1 MNRHQPRR
9 HCSVSFDTASQP
21 TPPLKW
27 PVVLTSAESDRLR
40 VVLVSS
46 RNPLNIGAAA
56 RAMANFGFHHL
67 RVVHPYDVAFRE
79 ARSAVNAEPVLQA
92 AGEFANVA
100 DAIADCALVVGT
112 TAGTRRTPQQQ
123 LHRLEAAATII
134 RQHLQS
140 GSKVALLFGSE
151 KIGLSNQDLSHCQLL
166 LRIPTQ
172 TEHPSMNLGQAV
184 AILLYEL
191 VRQPSEEP
199 TAPIPEGLLE
209 NQPEKPLATAEERE
223 RLTILLLEILALSG
237 YARHPSPEEKVR
249 SLMRHLPLTQSDVHH
264 WLGLLRHILWKLKA
278 TPQPPAD

>member
-1 MNRHQPRR
+1 
-9 HCSVSFDTASQP
+9 
-21 TPPLKW
+21 
-27 PVVLTSAESDRLR
+27 VLTSAESDRLR

-56 RAMANFGFHHL
+56 RAMANFGFRHL

-92 AGEFANVA
+92 AEEFDHVT
-100 DAIADCALVVGT
+100 DAVADCALVVGT

-123 LHRLEAAATII
+123 LHRLEAAAAII

-151 KIGLSNQDLSHCQLL
+151 KIGLSNHDLSHCQVL

-172 TEHPSMNLGQAV
+172 AEHPSMNLGQAV
-184 AILLYEL
+184 AVLLYEL
-191 VRQPSEEP
+191 IRQTSDAA
-199 TAPIPEGLLE
+199 APIPEGLLD
-209 NQPEKPLATAEERE
+209 NPPEKPLATAEERE
-223 RLTILLLEILALSG
+223 RLTVLLLEILALSG

-249 SLMRHLPLTQSDVHH
+249 SLMRHLPLAQSDVHH

-278 TPQPPAD
+278 TPPPLSD

>member
-1 MNRHQPRR
+1 M
-9 HCSVSFDTASQP
+9 
-21 TPPLKW
+21 
-27 PVVLTSAESDRLR
+27 LTSAESDRLR

-56 RAMANFGFHHL
+56 RAMANFGFQHL

-79 ARSAVNAEPVLQA
+79 ARSAVNAESVLQA
-92 AGEFANVA
+92 AEEFDQVA
-100 DAIADCALVVGT
+100 DAVADCSLVVGT

-123 LHRLEAAATII
+123 LHRLEAAAQII
-134 RQHLQS
+134 HQHLQS

-151 KIGLSNQDLSHCQLL
+151 KIGLSNHDLSHCQLL

-191 VRQPSEEP
+191 VRQTSEEP
-199 TAPIPEGLLE
+199 TAPPIADQL
-209 NQPEKPLATAEERE
+209 EKPLATAEERE
-223 RLTILLLEILALSG
+223 RLTVLLLEVLALSG

-249 SLMRHLPLTQSDVHH
+249 GLMRHLPLTQSDVHH
-264 WLGLLRHILWKLKA
+264 WLGLLRHILWRLKA
-278 TPQPPAD
+278 AAPPIFD

>member
-1 MNRHQPRR
+1 
-9 HCSVSFDTASQP
+9 
-21 TPPLKW
+21 
-27 PVVLTSAESDRLR
+27 VLTSAESDRLR

-92 AGEFANVA
+92 AEEFDQVT
-100 DAIADCALVVGT
+100 DAVADCALVVGT

-123 LHRLEAAATII
+123 LHRLEDATPII
-134 RQHLQS
+134 QQHLQS

-172 TEHPSMNLGQAV
+172 TDHPSMNLGQAV

-191 VRQPSEEP
+191 IRQTSEEP
-199 TAPIPEGLLE
+199 TAPPAPENLLD
-209 NQPEKPLATAEERE
+209 NPLEKPLATAEDRE
-223 RLTILLLEILALSG
+223 RLTVLLLEVLALSG

-249 SLMRHLPLTQSDVHH
+249 GLMRHLPLTQSDVHH

-278 TPQPPAD
+278 AAPPIFD

>member
-1 MNRHQPRR
+1 
-9 HCSVSFDTASQP
+9 
-21 TPPLKW
+21 
-27 PVVLTSAESDRLR
+27 VLTSAESDRLR

-79 ARSAVNAEPVLQA
+79 ARSAVDAESVLQA
-92 AGEFANVA
+92 AEEFDQVTEAV
-100 DAIADCALVVGT
+100 ADCALVVGT
-112 TAGTRRTPQQQ
+112 TAGTRRTRQQQ

-134 RQHLQS
+134 QQHLQS

-184 AILLYEL
+184 AIVLYEL
-191 VRQPSEEP
+191 VRQPGEGAA
-199 TAPIPEGLLE
+199 APPVPQIPLE

-223 RLTILLLEILALSG
+223 RLTILLLEVLALSG

-249 SLMRHLPLTQSDVHH
+249 GLMRHLPLTQSDVHH

-278 TPQPPAD
+278 VPPPLSD

>member
-1 MNRHQPRR
+1 
-9 HCSVSFDTASQP
+9 
-21 TPPLKW
+21 
-27 PVVLTSAESDRLR
+27 VLTSAESDRLR

-79 ARSAVNAEPVLQA
+79 ARSAVNAEPVLEA
-92 AGEFANVA
+92 AEEFDQVT
-100 DAIADCALVVGT
+100 DAVADCALVVGT

-123 LHRLEAAATII
+123 LHRLEAAAAII

-184 AILLYEL
+184 AVLLYEL
-191 VRQPSEEP
+191 IRQTSDAA
-199 TAPIPEGLLE
+199 APIPEGLLD
-209 NQPEKPLATAEERE
+209 NPPEKPLATAEERE
-223 RLTILLLEILALSG
+223 RLTVLLLEILALSG

-278 TPQPPAD
+278 APPPPSD